1 MTVLIIKIN
10 NNKNLIVMNEV
21 KTFYERAKQ
30 SAKNHMKNGQIND
43 YLNDLLIMNHYKKLM
58 DAAA

>member
-1 MTVLIIKIN
+1 MVYIN
-10 NNKNLIVMNEV
+10 NNENLKVMNEV

-58 DAAA
+58 DTAA